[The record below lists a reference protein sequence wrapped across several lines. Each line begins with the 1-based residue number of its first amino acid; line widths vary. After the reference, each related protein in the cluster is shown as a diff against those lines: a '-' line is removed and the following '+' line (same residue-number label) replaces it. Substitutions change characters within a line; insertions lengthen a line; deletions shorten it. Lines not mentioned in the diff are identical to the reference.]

1 MASGL
6 NGLKAGSLRNLKMI
20 NVGLIGFGKMAMAI
34 VQGWK
39 TAGMLNESVKAWAY
53 APTWSKLEANCATL
67 QATPCHTPGEVC
79 DHSEVLILACKPYQV
94 EEVLKSLQ
102 PAALEGKLV
111 VCVAAGINFEKLEAW
126 LPERVH
132 HVSIMPNTA
141 MAAAAGIVIEEQN
154 NTMDEAD
161 RKVFERLFSP
171 LALIEPIAP
180 KDFSIAGT
188 IAGCSPAF
196 LGLYAEALAD
206 AGVKYGLSRPVAARL
221 AARAVYGAGAML
233 IEEGKEPSVFK
244 NEICS
249 PGGTTIK
256 GIVTLEKDGFRKAVI
271 EAIEAIEG

>member
-1 MASGL
+1 MT
-6 NGLKAGSLRNLKMI
+6 

-39 TAGMLNESVKAWAY
+39 QTGMLNESVKCFAY
-53 APTWSKLEANCATL
+53 APTWPKLEANCAAL
-67 QATPCHTPGEVC
+67 QTTPCHTPNEVC
-79 DHSEVLILACKPYQV
+79 EHSDVLILACKPYQV
-94 EEVLKSLQ
+94 EAVIKQLQ
-102 PAALEGKLV
+102 PSELAQKLV
-111 VCVAAGINFEKLEAW
+111 ICVAAGINFEKLEAW
-126 LPERVH
+126 LPDGVH

-154 NTMDEAD
+154 NTMDQAD
-161 RKVFERLFSP
+161 RQVFESLFGP
-171 LALIEPIAP
+171 LALIEPIAS

>member
-1 MASGL
+1 
-6 NGLKAGSLRNLKMI
+6 MI
-20 NVGLIGFGKMAMAI
+20 NVGFIGFGKMAMAI

-39 TAGMLNESVKAWAY
+39 KTGLLNQKLCCFAY
-53 APTWSKLEANCATL
+53 APTWPKLEANCASL
-67 QATPCHTPGEVC
+67 DSTPCKTPQELCQKSDV
-79 DHSEVLILACKPYQV
+79 VILACKPYQV
-94 EEVLKSLQ
+94 DGVLDQTVFDL
-102 PAALEGKLV
+102 AGKLV
-111 VCVAAGINFEKLEAW
+111 VCVAAGINFEKLDEK
-126 LPERVH
+126 LPDIH

-154 NTMDEAD
+154 NSMNEKD
-161 RKVFERLFSP
+161 RELFKTLFSP
-171 LALIEPIAP
+171 LALIEPIAS

-256 GIVTLEKDGFRKAVI
+256 GVVTLEKDGFRTAVI